1 MIGHFLLSLSAGGSE
16 IYKVGMFSIN
26 NWANNHLFLIDF
38 EVSVFLSS
46 LSDQDVPKSKSEN
59 NTFSTLINRTVL
71 FAIDFETVSH

>member
-1 MIGHFLLSLSAGGSE
+1 MIGHFLLSLSAGDSK
-16 IYKVGMFSIN
+16 IYKVGMFLIN

-38 EVSVFLSS
+38 EASVFLSS